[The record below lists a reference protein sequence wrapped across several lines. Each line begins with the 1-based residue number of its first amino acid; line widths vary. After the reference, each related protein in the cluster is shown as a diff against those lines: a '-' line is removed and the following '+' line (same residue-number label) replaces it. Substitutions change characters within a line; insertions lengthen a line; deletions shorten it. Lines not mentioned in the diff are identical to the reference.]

1 MVAGMIAR
9 LMYDELAWPVPSFY
23 WLGFLI
29 ALKVAFPTFWWKNKF
44 QKCDYW
50 GGKYGSTF
58 RVCTLFHIYIA
69 NFQIKCIMFYKDFML
84 LYIVYIIWEEDTQ
97 ELTIICD
104 LYIEH
109 YFESVTQYV

>member
-1 MVAGMIAR
+1 
-9 LMYDELAWPVPSFY
+9 
-23 WLGFLI
+23 
-29 ALKVAFPTFWWKNKF
+29 
-44 QKCDYW
+44 
-50 GGKYGSTF
+50 
-58 RVCTLFHIYIA
+58 
-69 NFQIKCIMFYKDFML
+69 MFYKDFML